1 MVRARGGLTALAAT
15 PHLAKMVLVADL
27 ITAMVLETTP
37 CFPGNELGSYTDY
50 LRDSASHPHSE
61 PPLHTS
67 RSLPTI
73 HPAPKQSHRPSCL
86 ATNPTTS
93 ALLKDTAFLLDTV
106 LALPSNPSP
115 WELQKVQS
123 MSSWVEGR
131 LSSSSLAPSHGGS
144 HHNTQDH
151 FHQAIRMSSLF
162 YCRAIHA
169 RRPLSEVVTEQDI
182 AELVCPIN
190 HVPLDL
196 WEVEDHRGERH
207 KTAGSNDVVNATKET
222 NLYMLETLISLLAA
236 ALPSAAKEKKDVEG
250 IGGEETPMPTQE
262 SHVARTMVV
271 AGVVELALR
280 DWEAVV
286 RVLGRI
292 VQLQNWLSFGG
303 KS

>member
-1 MVRARGGLTALAAT
+1 DRNAVLGARFAAIKHLHTLLRSPEAAVSNEAIIVAVKLAFNDLCFGQASELLLHIDGAREMVRARGGLTALAAT
-15 PHLAKMVLVADL
+15 PHLAKMVLV
-27 ITAMVLETTP
+27 
-37 CFPGNELGSYTDY
+37 
-50 LRDSASHPHSE
+50 E

-86 ATNPTTS
+86 TTNPTTS

-144 HHNTQDH
+144 HHNTHYH

-182 AELVCPIN
+182 AELVRSIN

-196 WEVEDHRGERH
+196 WE
-207 KTAGSNDVVNATKET
+207 
-222 NLYMLETLISLLAA
+222 
-236 ALPSAAKEKKDVEG
+236 KDVEG
-250 IGGEETPMPTQE
+250 IGGEKTPMPTQE

-286 RVLGRI
+286 RVSGRI
-292 VQLQNWLSFGG
+292 VRLQTWLSFGA